1 MNTRHEILAQKNLGT
16 LTLSSDRCYV
26 SRGFWRDPYTNND
39 FADPADVE
47 IDHLIPLHW
56 AWHHGASEWSSKKR
70 FDFFNDPI
78 GVIRGPNIGQPIKE

>member
-39 FADPADVE
+39 FADPA
-47 IDHLIPLHW
+47 
-56 AWHHGASEWSSKKR
+56 SEWSSKKR